1 MSDQRTVG
9 GSAATQ
15 IRGFISRIQALDRE
29 IKELNAA
36 KVRIYRE
43 AEVCGFDKEAMKQ
56 VIRRMALG
64 PDATEQVDRKVALYE
79 QVVHNVDERTQDPN
93 FNPLKS

>member
-1 MSDQRTVG
+1 MSDQRSVG

-15 IRGFISRIQALDRE
+15 IRGFISRIQSLDRE
-29 IKELNAA
+29 IKELNRE
-36 KVRIYRE
+36 KVRIYNE
-43 AEVCGFDKEAMKQ
+43 AKVCGFDKEAMKQ

-64 PDATEQVDRKVALYE
+64 PEATGQVDRKVALYE
-79 QVVHNVDERTQDPN
+79 QVVHNVDERMLDEN